1 MTTTKNQISKY
12 KKMKYIKH
20 IPAFALAFLFLFG
33 GINYF
38 FPLAPMPT
46 LSGNQKAFFEL
57 FGPTGY
63 MAVIKVFEII
73 GGILILIPSKRAL
86 AITILA
92 PISVNILLFEIFMA
106 NAPGIG
112 IALIVL
118 NAIVIFQEKEK
129 FKSLF

>member
-1 MTTTKNQISKY
+1 
-12 KKMKYIKH
+12 MKYIKL
-20 IPAFALAFLFLFG
+20 IPALALAFLFLFG

-46 LSGNQKAFFEL
+46 LTGNQKTFFDL

-63 MAVIKVFEII
+63 MSVVKAFEIL